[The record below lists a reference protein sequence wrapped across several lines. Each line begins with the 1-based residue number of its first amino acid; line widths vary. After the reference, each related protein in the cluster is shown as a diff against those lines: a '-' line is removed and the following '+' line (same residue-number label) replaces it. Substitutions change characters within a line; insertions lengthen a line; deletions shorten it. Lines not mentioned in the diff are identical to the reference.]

1 MSVREIQKAMLK
13 QVALALDELRETV
26 TFIGGCTTALLITDE
41 FTVEQVR
48 HTEDVDLIVSVM
60 GYVEYNKL
68 TDQLKSHGFI
78 EASRLEEDWPMCAM
92 KLGDLRVDIMP
103 DDETI
108 DGFSRTLLGFSNP
121 WYKYAMES
129 AIDYKLDETLT
140 IKVVN
145 SIAFVA
151 TKLEAYKCRGK
162 QDPLASH
169 DIEDLLNLIDGRES
183 LATEIQNA
191 PEGVKAYIAQEIQT
205 LMKIND
211 FGYAVQ
217 NITNGNQ
224 DREDIIY
231 ERLTAIS

>member
-60 GYVEYNKL
+60 GYAEYNKL

-108 DGFSRTLLGFSNP
+108 LGFSNP

-129 AIDYKLDETLT
+129 AIIYDLEEKLS

-151 TKLEAYKCRGK
+151 TKLEAYKGRGK

-183 LATEIQNA
+183 LVTEIQNA
-191 PEGVKAYIAQEIQT
+191 PEDVKAYIAQEIQI

>member
-1 MSVREIQKAMLK
+1 MNVRDIQKEMLK

-26 TFIGGCTTALLITDE
+26 TFVGGCTTALLITDE

-48 HTEDVDLIVSVM
+48 HTEDVDLIVSVI
-60 GYVEYNKL
+60 GYAEYNRLKEKL
-68 TDQLKSHGFI
+68 QSKGFK
-78 EASRLEEDWPMCAM
+78 ETPLTEEDWPMCAM

-108 DGFSRTLLGFSNP
+108 LNFSNR

-129 AIDYKLDETLT
+129 AIDYALDKKLS

-145 SIAFVA
+145 SAAFVA
-151 TKLEAYKCRGK
+151 TKLEAYKGRGN
-162 QDPLASH
+162 QDPLGSH

-191 PEGVKAYIAQEIQT
+191 PEEVKTYIAQEIKT
-205 LMKIND
+205 LMTISD
-211 FGYAVQ
+211 FDYAVQ

>member
-1 MSVREIQKAMLK
+1 MSARDIQKEMLK
-13 QVALALDELRETV
+13 QVALALNELRETV
-26 TFIGGCTTALLITDE
+26 TFVGGCTTALLITDE

-48 HTEDVDLIVSVM
+48 HTEDVDLIVSVI
-60 GYVEYNKL
+60 GYVEYNRLKEQLQSKGFKETPL
-68 TDQLKSHGFI
+68 T
-78 EASRLEEDWPMCAM
+78 EEGWPICAM

-103 DDETI
+103 DNETI
-108 DGFSRTLLGFSNP
+108 LGFSNR

-129 AIDYKLDETLT
+129 AIDYALDETLS

-145 SIAFVA
+145 PIAFVA
-151 TKLEAYKCRGK
+151 TKLEAYKGRGN
-162 QDPLASH
+162 QDPLGSQ
-169 DIEDLLNLIDGRES
+169 DIEDFLNLVDGRES

-191 PEGVKAYIAQEIQT
+191 PEDVKTYIAQEIKT
-205 LMKIND
+205 LMTISD
-211 FGYAVQ
+211 FDYAVQ

>member
-1 MSVREIQKAMLK
+1 MSAREIQKEMLK

-26 TFIGGCTTALLITDE
+26 TFVGGCATALLITDE

-48 HTEDVDLIVSVM
+48 HTEDVDLIVSVI
-60 GYVEYNKL
+60 GYVEYNRLKAQLQSKGFKETPL
-68 TDQLKSHGFI
+68 T
-78 EASRLEEDWPMCAM
+78 EEDWPICAM

-108 DGFSRTLLGFSNP
+108 LGFSNR
-121 WYKYAMES
+121 WYKYAMKS
-129 AIDYKLDETLT
+129 AIDYVLDEKLS

-145 SIAFVA
+145 PIAFVA
-151 TKLEAYKCRGK
+151 TKLEAYKGRGN
-162 QDPLASH
+162 QDPLGSQ

-191 PEGVKAYIAQEIQT
+191 PEDVKVYIAQEIQT
-205 LMKIND
+205 LMTISD
-211 FGYAVQ
+211 FDYTVQ

>member
-1 MSVREIQKAMLK
+1 MNVREIQKAMLK
-13 QVALALDELRETV
+13 HVALALDELRETV

-60 GYVEYNKL
+60 GYAEYNKL

-108 DGFSRTLLGFSNP
+108 LGFSNP

-129 AIDYKLDETLT
+129 AIIYDLEEKLS

-151 TKLEAYKCRGK
+151 TKLEAYKGRGK

-183 LATEIQNA
+183 LVTEIQNA
-191 PEGVKAYIAQEIQT
+191 PEDVKAYIAQEIQI

>member
-1 MSVREIQKAMLK
+1 
-13 QVALALDELRETV
+13 
-26 TFIGGCTTALLITDE
+26 
-41 FTVEQVR
+41 
-48 HTEDVDLIVSVM
+48 
-60 GYVEYNKL
+60 
-68 TDQLKSHGFI
+68 
-78 EASRLEEDWPMCAM
+78 MCAM

-108 DGFSRTLLGFSNP
+108 DGFSRAFLGFSNP

-129 AIDYKLDETLT
+129 AIDYKLDETL
-140 IKVVN
+140 IINVVN

-162 QDPLASH
+162 QDPLASQ

-191 PEGVKAYIAQEIQT
+191 PEDVKAYIAQEIQI